1 VTRTAVLLQ
10 AVRAV
15 YGAALLLVPGRVIRA
30 CTGNQAGARTRAVA
44 RVLGARHL
52 AQVAVTAGSG
62 PSAESLGLGA
72 AVDIAH
78 AASMA
83 VLALADRRL
92 RRVTLTDALI
102 ETAFAAAGVS
112 SAVPPR
118 ARCRRGPGDA
128 GGQVTP
134 RRTDLYRATI

>member
-1 VTRTAVLLQ
+1 VTRAAAALQ
-10 AVRAV
+10 AVRAG
-15 YGAALLLVPGRVIRA
+15 YGAALLLVPGRVIRV
-30 CTGNQAGARTRAVA
+30 CTGSQAGSRTRTAA

-52 AQVAVTAGSG
+52 AQAAVTVGSG

-72 AVDIAH
+72 AVDITH

-83 VLALADRRL
+83 VLALADRRV

-102 ETAFAAAGVS
+102 ETAFAAAGLS

-118 ARCRRGPGDA
+118 AS
-128 GGQVTP
+128 
-134 RRTDLYRATI
+134 

>member
-1 VTRTAVLLQ
+1 VTRTAVVLQ
-10 AVRAV
+10 AVRAG

-30 CTGNQAGARTRAVA
+30 YTGSQPGARTRTVA

-52 AQVAVTAGSG
+52 AQAAVTVGSG

-72 AVDIAH
+72 AVDITH

-83 VLALADRRL
+83 ALALADRRV

-102 ETAFAAAGVS
+102 ETAFAAAGLS
-112 SAVPPR
+112 AAVPPR
-118 ARCRRGPGDA
+118 AS
-128 GGQVTP
+128 
-134 RRTDLYRATI
+134 

>member
-10 AVRAV
+10 AVRAG
-15 YGAALLLVPGRVIRA
+15 YGAALLVVPGRMIRA
-30 CTGNQAGARTRAVA
+30 CTGRQAGSRTRAVA

-52 AQVAVTAGSG
+52 AQAAVTVGSG

-72 AVDIAH
+72 AVDITH

-83 VLALADRRL
+83 VLALADRRV

-102 ETAFAAAGVS
+102 EMAFATAGLS

-118 ARCRRGPGDA
+118 
-128 GGQVTP
+128 TS
-134 RRTDLYRATI
+134 